1 MADHFIKKKHV
12 SNISSR
18 SISVFLPSDKV
29 EVSKNKPIHIGWDLN
44 VFKPVKEQ
52 TFALSSARAI
62 NTCQDP
68 THVIMQ
74 RNKLHAQTEIIA
86 ENFMARKERAFLGNQ
101 NPPEAPLEG
110 RKSKASKFK
119 GQMFFRKGL
128 SKESFFVSCR

>member
-18 SISVFLPSDKV
+18 SISVFLPSDEV

-68 THVIMQ
+68 THLIMQ
-74 RNKLHAQTEIIA
+74 RSKLHAQTEIIA
-86 ENFMARKERAFLGNQ
+86 ENFMVRKERAFLGNQ
-101 NPPEAPLEG
+101 NPPRSTLRRQKIKRIKIQRENV
-110 RKSKASKFK
+110 FQK
-119 GQMFFRKGL
+119 GPIKGILFRFL
-128 SKESFFVSCR
+128 